1 MIEGALSEKATN
13 FTAGLKAWL
22 IILMIF
28 GLALGIFGFLG
39 ASLDGWGSKF
49 ATVEPGLD
57 GFHLAIAFVVHLGFT
72 FVMFIATCFVG
83 IHLVAGA
90 NRLFVIYNQNKANAT
105 KHENEEQE
113 RLANWRAQ
121 QNR

>member
-1 MIEGALSEKATN
+1 IEGALSEKATN

-28 GLALGIFGFLG
+28 SLALGIFVFLG
-39 ASLDGWGSKF
+39 ASLDGWGNEF
-49 ATVEPGLD
+49 ASVEPGLD
-57 GFHLAIAFVVHLGFT
+57 GFRMAIAFVVHLGFT
-72 FVMFIATCFVG
+72 FAMFIATCFVG

-90 NRLFVIYNQNKANAT
+90 NRLFVIYNQNKASAA
-105 KHENEEQE
+105 KRENDEQE
-113 RLANWRAQ
+113 RLANWKAQ